1 VVALAVCL
9 VLVAT
14 VVMASLPISHLGTAA
29 NDATAVAAI
38 SASPSP
44 SESPSDSPSPSP
56 QASPSAPAT
65 TQPRVGTPIPGSA
78 FLAYTVRAGDT
89 LSRIAN
95 AFGLSIT
102 TLYWANSINVPD
114 PQLVKIGQIMK
125 IPPMDGLVIATQ
137 AGATV
142 ESVADK
148 YGIDTQQL
156 IDANS
161 LSDTALVAGELLLVP
176 GADTPPLPVKQA
188 SVPVTNWLGKLI
200 WPAQNHHKITQVFG
214 CTGWYGEPRWG
225 KCRHFHDGLD
235 IGGPTGVPVF
245 AAAAGTVIYAGWRK
259 RGTDGAAG
267 GIVVWISHG
276 GGTLYTTYNHLSG
289 VTVKIGQKVSAGQ
302 RVGSIG
308 ATGAAVG
315 SHLHFEVWV
324 CYPWSG
330 GNISCA
336 RNPLLYTSPKRAAPP
351 PAPAPTS

>member
-1 VVALAVCL
+1 MRYTRRARLNGETGPTADPSANRAAGLPTVPPPPMASPRSIDRAGPRFARTRAGVVGRKGVVALAVCL

-200 WPAQNHHKITQVFG
+200 WPAYKHYRITQVFG
-214 CTGWYGEPRWG
+214 CTGWYGEPRWVNAATSTTASTSAG
-225 KCRHFHDGLD
+225 RPEFPYLPPPRARSSTLA
-235 IGGPTGVPVF
+235 GGSAGRTARPAASWCGYRT
-245 AAAAGTVIYAGWRK
+245 AAARCTPP
-259 RGTDGAAG
+259 
-267 GIVVWISHG
+267 
-276 GGTLYTTYNHLSG
+276 TT
-289 VTVKIGQKVSAGQ
+289 ICRA
-302 RVGSIG
+302 
-308 ATGAAVG
+308 
-315 SHLHFEVWV
+315 
-324 CYPWSG
+324 
-330 GNISCA
+330 
-336 RNPLLYTSPKRAAPP
+336 SP
-351 PAPAPTS
+351 